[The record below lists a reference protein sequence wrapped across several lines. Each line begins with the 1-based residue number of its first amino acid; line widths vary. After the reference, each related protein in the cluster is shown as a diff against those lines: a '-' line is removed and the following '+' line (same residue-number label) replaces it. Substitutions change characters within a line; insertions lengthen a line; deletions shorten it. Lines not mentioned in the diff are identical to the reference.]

1 MKNSNFFQKCLTHL
15 LILFCVIH
23 VSCTKTASIQTNKTL
38 PYQFIENKYVDAQ
51 LIYSDTSSGTV
62 TFKADGSGVQKNKE
76 SKAPTPISWSFQDA
90 VFKIVFDQDDIFSFQ
105 IVEKDTFI
113 KKMKQIRSYAI
124 GGQTHQ
130 YESFLLLN

>member
-15 LILFCVIH
+15 LISICMIH

-51 LIYSDTSSGTV
+51 LIYSDSSSGTV
-62 TFKADGSGVQKNKE
+62 TFSADGSGVQKNSWSKE
-76 SKAPTPISWSFQDA
+76 PTPIAWRIQDG
-90 VFKIVFDQDDIFSFQ
+90 VYKIEFDEDDIFSFE
-105 IVEKDTFI
+105 VMEKDSYI
-113 KKMKQIRSYAI
+113 KKLKQVRSYTV

-130 YESFLLLN
+130 YESILLLK